1 MNAAPS
7 GPAASQDPRTQRL
20 LQFYAGLTPGS
31 LAQIGQVYADQA
43 RFIDPFN
50 EVQGLPAIR
59 QVFEHMFNTLQAPR
73 FEVLHAFTE
82 GHTCL
87 LLWHFH
93 FRRQGHS
100 ADSVLKGMSHL
111 RYGPDGRVLL
121 HHDHW
126 DPARQLYEPV
136 PVLGALLRWLRRRLS
151 ATRPG

>member
-1 MNAAPS
+1 MAGSAGVKS
-7 GPAASQDPRTQRL
+7 AVTDERTRRL
-20 LQFYAGLTPGS
+20 LQFYTQLTPELLTGMG
-31 LAQIGQVYADQA
+31 LVYSEHA

-59 QVFEHMFNTLQAPR
+59 RVFEHMFQTLQSPR

-82 GHTCL
+82 GDTCL

-93 FRRQGHS
+93 FRRTGQ
-100 ADSVLKGMSHL
+100 SVDNMLKGMSHL

-126 DPARQLYEPV
+126 DPARQLYEPL
-136 PVLGALLRWLRRRLS
+136 PVLGAVMRWLRRRL
-151 ATRPG
+151 AAPA